1 MLKFC
6 YKNYAV
12 MDHSIITL
20 CLYPLQLIVLIVN
33 VINPA
38 EDDVHTFF
46 DAPPMLLMFIAL
58 GRTLEHIAKVKTL
71 WPSCGQCRL

>member
-1 MLKFC
+1 MF
-6 YKNYAV
+6 
-12 MDHSIITL
+12 ST
-20 CLYPLQLIVLIVN
+20 LQLIVLIVN

-58 GRTLEHIAKVKTL
+58 GRMLEHIAKVKL
-71 WPSCGQCRL
+71 YDSIIVFIIFLEL